1 MSLWTVELPCHPA
14 AASGDAGADAG
25 AVGTGWCAPEACN
38 AECQALC
45 LAANPFW
52 DGGPAVVPDIC
63 QLEVVG
69 TSLVAECQYY
79 TTGCGRPPRGFV
91 ARRASAC
98 SASPGSAAR
107 LAEMAQLEAASVGAF
122 RALRSDLARLG
133 APKRLLCAVRLATRD
148 EVRHARVVGRA
159 AERFG
164 ARVPA
169 TRMGPMARRS
179 LLQLAIENA
188 EEGCVRETFGAA
200 LAAVQAERAGDR
212 RVRRMMRAVARDE
225 LDHAAL
231 SWRIAEWLE
240 ARLDAQG
247 RARVNEARVAA
258 LAMLESELARDQ
270 PGDDVL
276 GLPDTRGARAVLAG
290 LREAL
295 RSGDLRSSVAANG
308 E

>member
-1 MSLWTVELPCHPA
+1 MYLWTVELPCQSA
-14 AASGDAGADAG
+14 AARGDAGADAG
-25 AVGTGWCAPEACN
+25 SVGAGWWTPESCD

-45 LAANPFW
+45 LAAGTLG
-52 DGGPAVVPDIC
+52 DSGPAPVPDIC

-91 ARRASAC
+91 ARRAP
-98 SASPGSAAR
+98 ASDSSAAR

-133 APKRLLCAVRLATRD
+133 APRRLLRAVRAATRD

-169 TRMGPMARRS
+169 TRMGPMASRS

-225 LDHAAL
+225 LGHAAL
-231 SWRIAEWLE
+231 SWRIAEWLD

-258 LAMLESELARDQ
+258 LAVLESELARDQ
-270 PGDDVL
+270 PGDDAL

-295 RSGDLRSSVAANG
+295 RSGDLRSSVA
-308 E
+308 